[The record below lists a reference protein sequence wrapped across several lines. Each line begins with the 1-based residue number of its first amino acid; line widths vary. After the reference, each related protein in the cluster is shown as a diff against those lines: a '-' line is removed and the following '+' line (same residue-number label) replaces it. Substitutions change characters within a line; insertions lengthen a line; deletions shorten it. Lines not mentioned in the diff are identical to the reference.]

1 MLTIKHTLVTYTKQL
16 IISPIILTLAFSA
29 TAAHNETNPSLLKEP
44 IVPIPLI
51 IPVEPAKAQLG
62 KILFFDTRLSKKNN
76 IACSTCHQLKAGGD
90 DNIAKGL
97 SMTSDVHVI
106 NTPTVFNAVFNFRQN
121 WDGSAK
127 SLEDQIDMVLINH
140 HEFNN
145 QWSKVLTTLS
155 QDEKLNNS
163 FKAVY
168 KTGLTRK
175 NILNALVAFEKT
187 LITPNSRFDDYLR
200 NKADSLSEE
209 EIQGYT
215 LFKTYGCISC
225 HQGVNI
231 GGNLFQKFG
240 IFQDY
245 IAYRGNVNKQDYGKF
260 NYTNRQ
266 MDKFVFKVP
275 SLRNVD
281 VTAPYLHDGSAETLE
296 RVIEIMGKTQLGRA
310 LSDKDISLIK
320 SFLKTLTGKYK
331 NKFLGEIQ

>member
-1 MLTIKHTLVTYTKQL
+1 MLTIKHVLITHTKQL
-16 IISPIILTLAFSA
+16 IISPIIFALACSF
-29 TAAHNETNPSLLKEP
+29 TVAHSETNTTLLNEP
-44 IVPIPLI
+44 IAPIPQTIL
-51 IPVEPAKAQLG
+51 VQPAKVQLG
-62 KILFFDTRLSKKNN
+62 KMLFSDTRLSKQNN
-76 IACSTCHQLKAGGD
+76 IACATCHLLEAGGD
-90 DNIAKGL
+90 DNLTKGL
-97 SMTSDVHVI
+97 SMTSDSHVI

-127 SLEDQIDMVLINH
+127 SLEDQIDMVLTNH

-145 QWSKVLTTLS
+145 QWSKVLNTLS
-155 QDEKLNNS
+155 QDAKLNNR
-163 FKAVY
+163 FKEVY
-168 KTGLTRK
+168 KKGLTRQ
-175 NILNALVAFEKT
+175 NILNALVEFEKT

-200 NKADSLSEE
+200 KKPGSLTKD

-225 HQGVNI
+225 HQGINV

-240 IFQDY
+240 IFEDY
-245 IAYRGNVNKQDYGKF
+245 ITYRGNVNKQDYGKY

-275 SLRNVD
+275 SLRNID
-281 VTAPYLHDGSAETLE
+281 ITAPYLHDGSAKTLD
-296 RVIEIMGKTQLGRA
+296 RAIEIMGKTQLGRT

-331 NKFLGEIQ
+331 NKFLDEIQ